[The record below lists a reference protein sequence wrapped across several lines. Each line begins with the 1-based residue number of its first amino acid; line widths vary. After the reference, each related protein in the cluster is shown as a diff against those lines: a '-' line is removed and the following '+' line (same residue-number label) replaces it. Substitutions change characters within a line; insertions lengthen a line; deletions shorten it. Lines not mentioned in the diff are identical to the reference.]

1 MMLSKFIHNT
11 AYLIIYCGDPDV
23 AQTGQ
28 PIYLFSFEAASILVY
43 KYIFCRHPFQQLNI
57 SGCIILNNI

>member
-43 KYIFCRHPFQQLNI
+43 TIQVHILPPPF
-57 SGCIILNNI
+57 SAA